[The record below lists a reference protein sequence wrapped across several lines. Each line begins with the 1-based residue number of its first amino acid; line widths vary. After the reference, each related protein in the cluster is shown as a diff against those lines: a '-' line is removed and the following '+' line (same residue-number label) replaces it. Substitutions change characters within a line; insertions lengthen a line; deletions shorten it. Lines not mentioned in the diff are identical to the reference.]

1 MYSPNQCEPRPKLF
15 LRLDIICDIIHV
27 SYIVIGLHE
36 EPDNFYGEK
45 RSVALV
51 TGNLFFFW
59 WFYLSSVW

>member
-1 MYSPNQCEPRPKLF
+1 M
-15 LRLDIICDIIHV
+15 

-51 TGNLFFFW
+51 TGNLFFFGG
-59 WFYLSSVW
+59 FISLRFGDYANINM